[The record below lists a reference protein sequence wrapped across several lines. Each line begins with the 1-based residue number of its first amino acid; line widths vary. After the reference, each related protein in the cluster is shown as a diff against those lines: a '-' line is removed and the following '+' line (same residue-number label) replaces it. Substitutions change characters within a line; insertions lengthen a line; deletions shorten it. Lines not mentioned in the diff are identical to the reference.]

1 MKYITGVVAIDN
13 VSWTPVSSEIDCL
26 RLVLTNN
33 LADDIKIRTDD
44 ADPLTQIMLTML
56 AQKVFDAPRNSIIMK
71 NGVLCYA
78 QLVSG
83 TGNLTRECVY

>member
-1 MKYITGVVAIDN
+1 MKYIAGVVPIDD

-33 LADDIKIRTDD
+33 LNDDIRIRTDD
-44 ADPLTQIMLTML
+44 VDPLTQTMLTML
-56 AQKVFDAPRNSIIMK
+56 AQKVFDVPRNSLLMK
-71 NGVLCYA
+71 NQTLCYA